1 MKPLDNFD
9 GIKLSVRLELSG
21 NGYWLLESM
30 ELEQEELMKNLRHVS
45 SNACRK
51 MEGGFTVKEAVLGR

>member
-1 MKPLDNFD
+1 MKTLENFN

-21 NGYWLLESM
+21 QGYWLLESM
-30 ELEQEELMKNLRHVS
+30 GQEREELVQKLRHVL

-51 MEGGFTVKEAVLGR
+51 MEGAFTVKEAVPGS